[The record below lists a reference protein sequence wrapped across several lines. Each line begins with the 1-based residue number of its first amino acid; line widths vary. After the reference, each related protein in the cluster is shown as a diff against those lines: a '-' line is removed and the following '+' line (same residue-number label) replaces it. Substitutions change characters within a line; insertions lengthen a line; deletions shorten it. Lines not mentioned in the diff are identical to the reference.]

1 MDDARRRSRHG
12 ALRACLAFGF
22 AVGASAAIAGGGHGG
37 GGGGGDGSMNPYTG
51 DSYAYFHGGHNLG
64 EQGTIRPGGTPPP
77 TGWSLWPAHP
87 ARNDAPKTAPPP
99 TARFAPPPD
108 RDMHPATSDATP
120 R

>member
-1 MDDARRRSRHG
+1 MHHART
-12 ALRACLAFGF
+12 ALGIAARACLALACAAGSS
-22 AVGASAAIAGGGHGG
+22 AVIAGGGHS
-37 GGGGGDGSMNPYTG
+37 GGGDGSMNPYTG

-87 ARNDAPKTAPPP
+87 VRNDAPKAAATTAP
-99 TARFAPPPD
+99 TARFAPPPE
-108 RDMHPATSDATP
+108 RDIHPATPDAAPP